1 MNTFDLNITN
11 YNYDELLNLFKMN
24 NSDCNNARNT
34 FLYKIDSKLDNI
46 KNKHSNDIYNFFYK
60 GKLILLSIYDLL
72 DNKLIEK
79 GEKEAFTCKINKIP
93 DLETYDE
100 IKLYN
105 KIMNINME
113 EIYERSILN
122 DTSKVDEITKELLN
136 TPYYDIGG
144 RVNPSLNNKNNTNTI
159 ANSYPNEVGP
169 GKLNSVKRI
178 VQYQNLNLNS
188 CFRNNYFQSNPC
200 DFLYIIP
207 SEIKNVIAMRLASIE
222 IPNAWYLFSK
232 VKKNNIFDIIINV
245 NDKKCEYQIE
255 VPEGNYNIETLQ
267 QYLNTTYFYESG
279 LDNYLKNIKF
289 SINPYTLKS
298 TIEVIQDTDDLNFN
312 KNNSNK
318 DTITFTL
325 KFSQNI
331 NQNIINTFGWI
342 LGFRMGNYL
351 NMNSVTSEGL
361 FDAGGDK
368 YIYVCI
374 TDYQYNS
381 NTSNIVCFD
390 KSILNEDVIAKIP
403 MVNGKLSLIIN
414 DNNNP
419 LAKIRRYNGPINL
432 NRLQIKIID
441 HLGNVIDL
449 NNMDFSLTLELH
461 ILYENFNFKNVT
473 S

>member
-24 NSDCNNARNT
+24 NSDCNNTRNT
-34 FLYKIDSKLDNI
+34 FLYKIESKLDNI
-46 KNKHSNDIYNFFYK
+46 KKKHSSDIYNFFYK

-72 DNKLIEK
+72 DNKLIEN
-79 GEKEAFTCKINKIP
+79 GEKETFTSKINKIP
-93 DLETYDE
+93 DLETYDDM
-100 IKLYN
+100 KLYN
-105 KIMNINME
+105 KIMNINID

-122 DTSKVDEITKELLN
+122 DTSKVDEIMKNLLN
-136 TPYYDIGG
+136 TPYYDVGG
-144 RVNPSLNNKNNTNTI
+144 RVDPNLNNKNNTNQI

-169 GKLNSVKRI
+169 GHLNSVKRI

-255 VPEGNYNIETLQ
+255 VPEGNYNIDTLQ

-279 LDNYLKNIKF
+279 LDSPLKNIKF

-298 TIEVIQDTDDLNFN
+298 TFEVIE
-312 KNNSNK
+312 

-351 NMNSVTSEGL
+351 NMNTVTSEGL

-374 TDYQYNS
+374 TDYQYNT

-419 LAKIRRYNGPINL
+419 LAKIRRYNGPITL
-432 NRLQIKIID
+432 NRLQIKILD
-441 HLGNVIDL
+441 HLGNLIDL

>member
-1 MNTFDLNITN
+1 MSAFDLNITN
-11 YNYDELLNLFKMN
+11 YNYEELLHLFKMN
-24 NSDCNNARNT
+24 NNDCDNARNT
-34 FLYKIDSKLDNI
+34 FLYKIESKLENI
-46 KNKHSNDIYNFFYK
+46 KNSYSDDIYNFFYK

-72 DNKLIEK
+72 NNKLIEK
-79 GEKEAFTCKINKIP
+79 NEREAFTSKINKIP
-93 DLETYDE
+93 NLETYDE
-100 IKLYN
+100 MQLYN
-105 KIMNINME
+105 KLININIE
-113 EIYERSILN
+113 DIYEKSILN
-122 DTSKVDEITKELLN
+122 DTSKVDEIMKELLN
-136 TPYYDIGG
+136 TPYYDVGG
-144 RVNPSLNNKNNTNTI
+144 RVDPNLNNKNNTNTVT
-159 ANSYPNEVGP
+159 NSYPNEVTP

-207 SEIKNVIAMRLASIE
+207 SEIKNVVAMRLASIE

-232 VKKNNIFDIIINV
+232 VKKNNIFDIIIHV
-245 NDKKCEYQIE
+245 KDKKCEYQIE
-255 VPEGNYNIETLQ
+255 VPEGNYNFETLQ

-298 TIEVIQDTDDLNFN
+298 TFEIIEDCD
-312 KNNSNK
+312 NNMY
-318 DTITFTL
+318 FTL

-351 NMNSVTSEGL
+351 NMTNVTSEGL

-374 TDYQYNS
+374 NDYQYNS

-432 NRLQIKIID
+432 NRIQIKILD
-441 HLGNVIDL
+441 HFGNVIDL